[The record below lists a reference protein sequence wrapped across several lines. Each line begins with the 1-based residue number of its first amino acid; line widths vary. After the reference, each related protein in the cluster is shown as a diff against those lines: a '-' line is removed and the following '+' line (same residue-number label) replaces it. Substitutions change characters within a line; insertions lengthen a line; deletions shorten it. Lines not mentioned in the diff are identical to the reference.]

1 MKKLKNVWAIVD
13 NNASGEELTRLAAM
27 LGGDATIVTCKDEV
41 FFLNSIPSIIA
52 KVEEAKPD
60 AVICATTKNGRLI
73 SGILAARLDTVVLS
87 DLSEIC
93 VEDGISGKRIVY
105 GGAALREET
114 VSGTAILCLGNGLL
128 AEESAEADIHVLELC
143 DESNS
148 FVLLDK
154 RKKEV
159 KSVNLAGAKRIVSAG
174 RGVGSEE
181 LLGVLM
187 KLAGVL
193 EAEVGC
199 TRPVSEENGWL
210 PTERYIGV
218 SGVITKPDFYLA
230 VGVSGQI
237 QHMVGCCEAGTVFAI
252 NKQKDAPIFNQCDY
266 GLVGDVNVIIPAL
279 LEALRQ
285 N

>member
-114 VSGTAILCLGNGLL
+114 VSGTVYRETYLQQTKGG
-128 AEESAEADIHVLELC
+128 EC
-143 DESNS
+143 DE
-148 FVLLDK
+148 K
-154 RKKEV
+154 
-159 KSVNLAGAKRIVSAG
+159 
-174 RGVGSEE
+174 
-181 LLGVLM
+181 
-187 KLAGVL
+187 
-193 EAEVGC
+193 
-199 TRPVSEENGWL
+199 
-210 PTERYIGV
+210 
-218 SGVITKPDFYLA
+218 
-230 VGVSGQI
+230 
-237 QHMVGCCEAGTVFAI
+237 
-252 NKQKDAPIFNQCDY
+252 
-266 GLVGDVNVIIPAL
+266 
-279 LEALRQ
+279 
-285 N
+285 